1 VTIHSVRFVLGAAR
15 WEHLVGDGL
24 PEVAFLGRSNVGKSS
39 LINLLVGRKQIART
53 SNTPG
58 KTREFNFYL
67 INESFYLVDLPGLGY
82 ARVGK
87 SERSRWLG
95 FIERYLQERETLRGL
110 FHLIDSR
117 HPPTAQ
123 DEAVMDAVRGIGMPY
138 FAVLTKSDKI
148 SSNARARSVAQTHA
162 ALAQHGIEAPVLSS
176 SAEKKWG
183 QEEILQWIFRLT
195 S

>member
-1 VTIHSVRFVLGAAR
+1 MTIKTVRFIRGAAR
-15 WEHLVGDGL
+15 WEHLVDDGL

-39 LINLLVGRKQIART
+39 LINLLTGRKQIART

-87 SERSRWLG
+87 SERGRWLG
-95 FIERYLQERETLRGL
+95 FIDRYLQERTTLRGL

-117 HPPTAQ
+117 HPPTSVDQ
-123 DEAVMDAVRGIGMPY
+123 EVMEAVRGIGIPY
-138 FAVLTKSDKI
+138 LIVLTKSDKI
-148 SSNARARSVAQTHA
+148 SSNARGRSVTQTQTT
-162 ALAQHGIEAPVLSS
+162 LANFGIEAPILAS
-176 SAEKKWG
+176 SAEKRWG
-183 QEEILQWIFRLT
+183 QDEILQWISQLT